1 VKLTYQTG
9 IAALI
14 QFIVLSFL
22 TLGSQIFSVVD
33 TCTKGGECVS
43 NLITSVILYILV
55 AVVFGT
61 IWLIGVAAQTRRSKR
76 WALVLICIEA
86 MIAFVSL
93 FSVKL
98 NLRGHGNLPGL
109 LMSLAIFALA
119 VWIIS
124 LAYRLTRFE
133 GQRIRSGGGRQRR
146 RQRRHTVS

>member
-1 VKLTYQTG
+1 MKLTYQTG

-22 TLGSQIFSVVD
+22 TLGSQIFSIID
-33 TCTKGGECVS
+33 TCTKGGECIS

-55 AVVFGT
+55 AIVFGT

-76 WALVLICIEA
+76 WAQLLICIEGL
-86 MIAFVSL
+86 IALISL

-98 NLRGHGNLPGL
+98 NLRGHGNLAGL
-109 LMSLAIFALA
+109 IMSLAIFAVA

-133 GQRIRSGGGRQRR
+133 GQRIRSSRSGRR
-146 RQRRHTVS
+146 RQRRHTIP